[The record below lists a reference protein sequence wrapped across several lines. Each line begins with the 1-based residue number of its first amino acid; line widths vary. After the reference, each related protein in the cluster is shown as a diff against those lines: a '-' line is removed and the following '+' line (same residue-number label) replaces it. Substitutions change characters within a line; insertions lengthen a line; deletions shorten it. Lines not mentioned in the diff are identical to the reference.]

1 MFKATLLVASLL
13 TVVPALAMA
22 DTEFYGTIQSKP
34 DNNIGAWVIGDQQIQ
49 VNEKTKLEDDHG
61 PLAIG
66 ACVEVEHKH
75 GVAKE
80 IESEKTEKCT
90 KPAANP

>member
-1 MFKATLLVASLL
+1 MV
-13 TVVPALAMA
+13 AMA

-34 DNNIGAWVIGDQQIQ
+34 DNNVGVWVIGDQQIQ
-49 VNEKTKLEDDHG
+49 VDEKTKLEDDHG

-75 GVAKE
+75 GLAKE

-90 KPAANP
+90 KPAGKL

>member
-1 MFKATLLVASLL
+1 MMKSCLVIAGLL
-13 TVVPALAMA
+13 ALPMAAMA

-34 DNNIGAWVIGDQQIQ
+34 DNNLGVWVIGDQQIQ

-66 ACVEVEHKH
+66 ACVEVEHKN
-75 GVAKE
+75 GLAKE

-90 KPAANP
+90 KPAGKL